1 MGLERYASQDFYFNR
16 PKGNAMKISFLCN
29 DLSHPVNDYL
39 YIWIKKNN
47 SKHEIELVRQK
58 KDLSR
63 GDILFLI
70 SCTEII
76 NSQDRMAYINCLVI
90 HASDLPKGRGWSP
103 HIWSILEGK
112 EELTLT
118 LLEAS
123 NKVDSGKIWKKL
135 NFQVPKHALWNEI
148 NAQLFEKEIELI
160 DFAVGNFKSVSAK
173 SQALDIEPTYYP
185 KRTPNDS
192 EIDPY
197 KSIESQFDKIRV
209 CDPDR
214 FPAYIELYGERYK
227 LILEKVNDK

>member
-1 MGLERYASQDFYFNR
+1 
-16 PKGNAMKISFLCN
+16 MKISFLCN
-29 DLSHPVNDYL
+29 DPRHPVNDYL
-39 YIWIKKNN
+39 YAWIKKNN

-58 KDLSR
+58 KDLSG

-118 LLEAS
+118 LLEAN

-173 SQALDIEPTYYP
+173 SQAPDIEPTYYP

-209 CDPDR
+209 CDPNR

>member
-1 MGLERYASQDFYFNR
+1 
-16 PKGNAMKISFLCN
+16 MKISFLCN
-29 DLSHPVNDYL
+29 DPRHPVNDYL
-39 YIWIKKNN
+39 YAWIKKNN

-58 KDLSR
+58 KDLSG

-118 LLEAS
+118 LLEAN
-123 NKVDSGKIWKKL
+123 NKIDSGKIWKKL

-197 KSIESQFDKIRV
+197 KSSESQFDKIRV

>member
-1 MGLERYASQDFYFNR
+1 MGLERHASQDFYFNR

-39 YIWIKKNN
+39 YTWIKKNN

-58 KDLSR
+58 KDLSG

-103 HIWSILEGK
+103 HIWSIIEGK

-118 LLEAS
+118 LLEAN

>member
-1 MGLERYASQDFYFNR
+1 
-16 PKGNAMKISFLCN
+16 MKISFLCN
-29 DLSHPVNDYL
+29 DPRHPVNDYL
-39 YIWIKKNN
+39 YAWIKKNN
-47 SKHEIELVRQK
+47 SKHEVELVRQK
-58 KDLSR
+58 KNLSG

-103 HIWSILEGK
+103 HIWSIIEGK

-118 LLEAS
+118 LLEAN

-173 SQALDIEPTYYP
+173 SQAPDIEPMYYP

-227 LILEKVNDK
+227 LILEKVDDK

>member
-1 MGLERYASQDFYFNR
+1 
-16 PKGNAMKISFLCN
+16 MKISFLCSN
-29 DLSHPVNDYL
+29 PRHPVNDYL
-39 YIWIKKNN
+39 YAWIKKNN

-58 KDLSR
+58 KELSG

-76 NSQDRMAYINCLVI
+76 SSQERNAYISCLVL

-103 HIWSILEGK
+103 HIWNIIEGK

-118 LLEAS
+118 LLEA
-123 NKVDSGKIWKKL
+123 NDEVDSGRVWKKL

-160 DFAVGNFKSVSAK
+160 DFAVSNFKSVSPKPQDPNIK
-173 SQALDIEPTYYP
+173 STYYP
-185 KRTPNDS
+185 RRTPDDS
-192 EIDPY
+192 AIDPF

-214 FPAYIELYGERYK
+214 FPAHIEMYGERYK
-227 LILEKVNDK
+227 IILEKVDDK

>member
-1 MGLERYASQDFYFNR
+1 
-16 PKGNAMKISFLCN
+16 MKISFLCS
-29 DLSHPVNDYL
+29 DHRHPVNDYL
-39 YIWIKKNN
+39 YAWIKKNN

-58 KDLSR
+58 KDLSG

-118 LLEAS
+118 LLEAN
-123 NKVDSGKIWKKL
+123 NKIDSGKIWKKL

>member
-1 MGLERYASQDFYFNR
+1 
-16 PKGNAMKISFLCN
+16 MKISFLCN

-39 YIWIKKNN
+39 YAWIKKNN

-58 KDLSR
+58 KDLSG

-103 HIWSILEGK
+103 HIWSIIEGK

-118 LLEAS
+118 LLEAN

-209 CDPDR
+209 CDPYR

>member
-1 MGLERYASQDFYFNR
+1 
-16 PKGNAMKISFLCN
+16 MKISFLCN
-29 DLSHPVNDYL
+29 DPRHPVNDYL
-39 YIWIKKNN
+39 YAWIKKNN

-58 KDLSR
+58 KDLSG

-118 LLEAS
+118 LLEAN

-173 SQALDIEPTYYP
+173 SQAPDIEPTYYP
-185 KRTPNDS
+185 KRIPNDS

-214 FPAYIELYGERYK
+214 FPAYIKLYGERYK

>member
-1 MGLERYASQDFYFNR
+1 
-16 PKGNAMKISFLCN
+16 MKISFLCN
-29 DLSHPVNDYL
+29 DPRHPVNDYL
-39 YIWIKKNN
+39 YAWIKKSN

-58 KDLSR
+58 NDLSG

-76 NSQDRMAYINCLVI
+76 NSQERNAYISCLVL
-90 HASDLPKGRGWSP
+90 HASDLPRGRGWSP

-112 EELTLT
+112 EELILT

-148 NAQLFEKEIELI
+148 NVRLFEKEIELI
-160 DFAVGNFKSVSAK
+160 DFAVSNFKIVSPK
-173 SQALDIEPTYYP
+173 PQDPNIEPTYYP
-185 KRTPNDS
+185 RRTPDNS
-192 EIDPY
+192 AIDPF
-197 KSIESQFDKIRV
+197 KSIESQFDKIRI
-209 CDPDR
+209 CDPER

-227 LILEKVNDK
+227 IILEKVNDK

>member
-1 MGLERYASQDFYFNR
+1 
-16 PKGNAMKISFLCN
+16 MKISFLCN
-29 DLSHPVNDYL
+29 DPRHPVNDYL
-39 YIWIKKNN
+39 YAWIKKNN

-58 KDLSR
+58 KDLSG

-76 NSQDRMAYINCLVI
+76 NSQDRMAYISCLVI

-118 LLEAS
+118 LLEAN
-123 NKVDSGKIWKKL
+123 NKIDSGKIWKKL

-173 SQALDIEPTYYP
+173 SQAPDIEPTYYP

-209 CDPDR
+209 CDPNR

>member
-1 MGLERYASQDFYFNR
+1 
-16 PKGNAMKISFLCN
+16 MKISFLCN

-58 KDLSR
+58 KYLSG

-76 NSQDRMAYINCLVI
+76 NSQDRMAYISCLVI

-103 HIWSILEGK
+103 HIWRVIEGK

-148 NAQLFEKEIELI
+148 NAQLFEKELELI
-160 DFAVGNFKSVSAK
+160 DFAISNFHSVLPK
-173 SQALDIEPTYYP
+173 PQDPNIKPTYYT
-185 KRTPNDS
+185 KRTPADS
-192 EIDPY
+192 IIDPQ

-209 CDPDR
+209 CDPNR

>member
-1 MGLERYASQDFYFNR
+1 
-16 PKGNAMKISFLCN
+16 MKISFLCN

-39 YIWIKKNN
+39 YIWIKNNN

-58 KDLSR
+58 KDLSG

-76 NSQDRMAYINCLVI
+76 SSQERNTYIGCLVL

-103 HIWSILEGK
+103 HIWSIIEGN
-112 EELTLT
+112 EEITLT
-118 LLEAS
+118 LLEA
-123 NKVDSGKIWKKL
+123 NDEVDSGRVWKKL

-160 DFAVGNFKSVSAK
+160 DFAVSNFKSVLPK
-173 SQALDIEPTYYP
+173 PQDPNVKTTYYP
-185 KRTPNDS
+185 RRTPDDS
-192 EIDPY
+192 AIDPY

-227 LILEKVNDK
+227 LILEKVDDK

>member
-1 MGLERYASQDFYFNR
+1 
-16 PKGNAMKISFLCN
+16 MKISFLCN
-29 DLSHPVNDYL
+29 DPRHPVNDYL
-39 YIWIKKNN
+39 YAWIKKSN

-58 KDLSR
+58 NDLSG

-76 NSQDRMAYINCLVI
+76 NSQERNAYISCLVL
-90 HASDLPKGRGWSP
+90 HASDLPRGRGWSP

-112 EELTLT
+112 EELILT

-148 NAQLFEKEIELI
+148 NVQLFEKEIELI
-160 DFAVGNFKSVSAK
+160 DFAVSNFKIVSPK
-173 SQALDIEPTYYP
+173 PQDPNIEPTYYP
-185 KRTPNDS
+185 RRTPDNS
-192 EIDPY
+192 AIDPF
-197 KSIESQFDKIRV
+197 KSIESQFDKIRI
-209 CDPDR
+209 CDPER

-227 LILEKVNDK
+227 IILEKVNDK

>member
-1 MGLERYASQDFYFNR
+1 
-16 PKGNAMKISFLCN
+16 MKISFLCSN
-29 DLSHPVNDYL
+29 PRHPVNDYL
-39 YIWIKKNN
+39 YAWIKKND

-58 KDLSR
+58 KDLSG
-63 GDILFLI
+63 GDVLFLV

-76 NSQDRMAYINCLVI
+76 NNQDRMAYISCLVL

-135 NFQVPKHALWNEI
+135 NFQVPKHALWDEI
-148 NAQLFEKEIELI
+148 NHQIFKKELELI
-160 DFAVGNFKSVSAK
+160 DFAISNFKSVSPK
-173 SQALDIEPTYYP
+173 PQDPNIKPTYYSR
-185 KRTPNDS
+185 RTPDDS
-192 EIDPY
+192 VIDPS

-209 CDPDR
+209 SDPDR
-214 FPAYIELYGERYK
+214 FPAYIEMHGEKYK
-227 LILEKVNDK
+227 IILEKENDK

>member
-1 MGLERYASQDFYFNR
+1 
-16 PKGNAMKISFLCN
+16 MKISFLCN
-29 DLSHPVNDYL
+29 DPRHPVNDYL
-39 YIWIKKNN
+39 YAWIKKNN

-160 DFAVGNFKSVSAK
+160 DFAVGNFKSVLAK
-173 SQALDIEPTYYP
+173 SQAPDIEPTYYP

>member
-1 MGLERYASQDFYFNR
+1 
-16 PKGNAMKISFLCN
+16 MKISFLCN
-29 DLSHPVNDYL
+29 DPRHPVNDYL
-39 YIWIKKNN
+39 YAWIKKNN

-58 KDLSR
+58 KDLSG

-118 LLEAS
+118 LLEAN
-123 NKVDSGKIWKKL
+123 NKIDSGKIWKKL

-173 SQALDIEPTYYP
+173 SQAPDIEPTYYP

-209 CDPDR
+209 CDPNR

>member
-1 MGLERYASQDFYFNR
+1 M
-16 PKGNAMKISFLCN
+16 PKGDAMKISFLCN
-29 DLSHPVNDYL
+29 DPRHPVNDYL
-39 YIWIKKNN
+39 YAWMKENN

-58 KDLSR
+58 ENLSG
-63 GDILFLI
+63 GDVLFLI

-76 NSQDRMAYINCLVI
+76 NSKDCLAYISCLVL

-112 EELTLT
+112 KELVLT

-135 NFQVPKHALWNEI
+135 NFQVPKHALWDEI
-148 NAQLFEKEIELI
+148 NHQIFEKELELI
-160 DFAVGNFKSVSAK
+160 DFAISNFNSVSPK
-173 SQALDIEPTYYP
+173 PQDPDIEPTYYP
-185 KRTPNDS
+185 KRTPTDS
-192 EIDPY
+192 VIDTC

-214 FPAYIELYGERYK
+214 FPAYIEMYGERYK
-227 LILEKVNDK
+227 IILEKENDK

>member
-1 MGLERYASQDFYFNR
+1 
-16 PKGNAMKISFLCN
+16 MKISFLCN
-29 DLSHPVNDYL
+29 DPRHPVNDYL
-39 YIWIKKNN
+39 YAWIKKNN

-58 KDLSR
+58 KDLSG

-118 LLEAS
+118 LLEAN

-173 SQALDIEPTYYP
+173 SQAPDIEPTYYP